1 VSSRRGSLISLLKT
15 LIFFPVETLYFFI
28 LPLRKLISKSKA
40 DTGSRFVFV
49 ISFPR
54 SGTTALGS
62 LLQQPSAQINY
73 HGEFFALNHW
83 NKTLREISKFYPFF
97 MRRYFVGYLLQK
109 RKWRYY
115 QFEHLKLNPDKALNA
130 LAKVPGTHV
139 FKIFPFH
146 IYDQSLEAAIKKFK
160 PDILFLRRNHLDR
173 LVSHKKA
180 MATGV
185 WHGVS
190 TASVEVEV
198 DEKQLNKYMADYQ
211 NFYQKMKICADSI
224 SAKVL
229 DVEYETLFNPG
240 NIEMVMEFILADSK
254 KVANL
259 NVKPR
264 TLKQDAS
271 DASQQAFLQKI
282 SSNGVKK
289 EISDFN
295 FHRINK

>member
-1 VSSRRGSLISLLKT
+1 MSSRRGSLIKLLKIV
-15 LIFFPVETLYFFI
+15 IFLPLETLYFFI
-28 LPLRKLISKSKA
+28 LPFRKLISKPKA

-62 LLQQPSAQINY
+62 LLQQPSAEINY

-97 MRRYFVGYLLQK
+97 MRRYFIGYLLQK

-115 QFEHLKLNPDKALNA
+115 QFEHLKLSPDKALSA
-130 LAKVPGTHV
+130 LAQIPGTHV

-190 TASVEVEV
+190 TASVEVEI
-198 DEKQLNKYMADYQ
+198 DEKQLNKYMADYE
-211 NFYQKMKICADSI
+211 NFYQKMKLCADSI

-240 NIEMVMEFILADSK
+240 NIEMVMEFILADPK

-271 DASQQAFLQKI
+271 DASQQAYLEKI

-295 FHRINK
+295 FRRISK

>member
-1 VSSRRGSLISLLKT
+1 MSSRRGSLIRLFKT

-28 LPLRKLISKSKA
+28 LPFRKLISKSKA

-97 MRRYFVGYLLQK
+97 LRRYFVGYLLQK

-115 QFEHLKLNPDKALNA
+115 QFEHLKLNPDKALSA
-130 LAKVPGTHV
+130 LAKIPGTHV

-146 IYDQSLEAAIKKFK
+146 IYDQSLEAAIKKYK

-190 TASVEVEV
+190 TASVEVEI

-211 NFYQKMKICADSI
+211 DFYQKMKLCADSI

-240 NIEMVMEFILADSK
+240 NIEMVMEFILADPK

-295 FHRINK
+295 FHRISK

>member
-1 VSSRRGSLISLLKT
+1 MKRRQGKLIRLIKT
-15 LIFFPVETLYFFI
+15 IKFLPLEALYFLI
-28 LPLRKLISKSKA
+28 LPIRKLLSNSKA
-40 DTGSRFVFV
+40 DPQSRFVFV

-62 LLQQPSAQINY
+62 LLQQPAAEINY

-97 MRRYFVGYLLQK
+97 VLRYFVGFLLQK

-115 QFEHLKLNPDKALNA
+115 QFEHLKLDPDKALTA
-130 LAKVPGTHV
+130 LARVPGTHV

-146 IYDQSLEAAIKKFK
+146 IYDQSLQAAITKFK

-190 TASVEVEV
+190 TESVEVEI
-198 DEKQLNKYMADYQ
+198 DEKQLNKYIDDYQ
-211 NFYQKMKICADSI
+211 SFYQKMSQTALSI
-224 SAKVL
+224 SANIL

-240 NIEMVMEFILADSK
+240 NIEKVMNFILADAK
-254 KVANL
+254 KVGNL

-271 DASQQAFLQKI
+271 GASQRAFLEKI
-282 SSNGVKK
+282 SIGGVKK

>member
-1 VSSRRGSLISLLKT
+1 MSSRRGSLIKLLKIV
-15 LIFFPVETLYFFI
+15 IFLPLETLYFFI
-28 LPLRKLISKSKA
+28 LPFRKLISKPKA

-62 LLQQPSAQINY
+62 LLQQPSAEINY

-97 MRRYFVGYLLQK
+97 MRRYFIGYLLQK

-115 QFEHLKLNPDKALNA
+115 QFEHLKLSPDKALSA
-130 LAKVPGTHV
+130 LAKIPGTHV

-190 TASVEVEV
+190 TASVEVEI
-198 DEKQLNKYMADYQ
+198 DEKQLNKYMADYE
-211 NFYQKMKICADSI
+211 NFYQKMKLCADSI

-240 NIEMVMEFILADSK
+240 NIEMVMEFILADPK

>member
-1 VSSRRGSLISLLKT
+1 MNRRRAKLIRLIRTLKF
-15 LIFFPVETLYFFI
+15 LPLETLYFFT
-28 LPLRKLISKSKA
+28 LPIRKLLSKRRVNPR
-40 DTGSRFVFV
+40 SRFVFI

-62 LLQQPSAQINY
+62 LLQQPAAKVKY
-73 HGEFFALNHW
+73 HGEFFAFNHW
-83 NKTLREISKFYPFF
+83 NRSLRQISKYYPFF
-97 MRRYFVGYLLQK
+97 VLRYFIGFILQK

-115 QFEHLKLNPDKALNA
+115 QFEHLKLNPDKALTIFSK
-130 LAKVPGTHV
+130 LPGTHI
-139 FKIFPFH
+139 FKIFPFV
-146 IYDQSLEAAIKKFK
+146 IYDETLVAAIKKFK

-173 LVSHKKA
+173 LVSHNKA

-190 TASVEVEV
+190 TESVEVEI
-198 DEKQLNKYMADYQ
+198 DEKQLNKYMEDYQ
-211 NFYQKMKICADSI
+211 DFYQKINQAALSN
-224 SAKVL
+224 SANVL
-229 DVEYETLFNPG
+229 DVEYETLFEPG
-240 NIEMVMEFILADSK
+240 NIERVMNFILADPK

-271 DASQQAFLQKI
+271 GVSQQAFLQKI

-295 FHRINK
+295 FHGISK

>member
-1 VSSRRGSLISLLKT
+1 MSSRRGSLIRLFKT

-28 LPLRKLISKSKA
+28 LPFRKLISKSKTN
-40 DTGSRFVFV
+40 TGSRFVFV

-62 LLQQPSAQINY
+62 LLQQPSAQIKY

-97 MRRYFVGYLLQK
+97 LRRYFVGHLLQK

-115 QFEHLKLNPDKALNA
+115 QFEHLKLNPDKALSA
-130 LAKVPGTHV
+130 LAKIPGTHV

-146 IYDQSLEAAIKKFK
+146 IYDQSLEAAIKKYK

-190 TASVEVEV
+190 TASVEVEI

-211 NFYQKMKICADSI
+211 NFYQKMKLCADSI

-240 NIEMVMEFILADSK
+240 NIEMVMEFILADPK

-295 FHRINK
+295 FHRISK

>member
-1 VSSRRGSLISLLKT
+1 
-15 LIFFPVETLYFFI
+15 
-28 LPLRKLISKSKA
+28 LISKPKA

-62 LLQQPSAQINY
+62 LLQQPSAEINY

-97 MRRYFVGYLLQK
+97 MRRYFIGYLLQK

-115 QFEHLKLNPDKALNA
+115 QFEHLKLSPDKALSA
-130 LAKVPGTHV
+130 LAKIPGTHV

-190 TASVEVEV
+190 TASVEVEI

-211 NFYQKMKICADSI
+211 NFYQKMKLCADSI

-240 NIEMVMEFILADSK
+240 NIEMVMEFILADPK

-271 DASQQAFLQKI
+271 DASQQAYLEKI

-295 FHRINK
+295 FRRISK

>member
-1 VSSRRGSLISLLKT
+1 MSSRRGSLIRLLKT

-115 QFEHLKLNPDKALNA
+115 QFEHLKINPDKALNA

-240 NIEMVMEFILADSK
+240 NIEMVMEFILADPK

>member
-1 VSSRRGSLISLLKT
+1 MSSRRGSLISLLKT

-240 NIEMVMEFILADSK
+240 NIEMVMEFILADPK

>member
-1 VSSRRGSLISLLKT
+1 MSSRRGSLIKLLKIV
-15 LIFFPVETLYFFI
+15 IFLPLETLYFFI
-28 LPLRKLISKSKA
+28 LPFRKLISKPKA

-62 LLQQPSAQINY
+62 LLQQPSAEINY

-97 MRRYFVGYLLQK
+97 MRRYFIGYLLQK

-115 QFEHLKLNPDKALNA
+115 QFEHLKLSPDKALSA
-130 LAKVPGTHV
+130 LAQIPGTHV

-190 TASVEVEV
+190 TASVEVEI
-198 DEKQLNKYMADYQ
+198 DEKQLNKYMTDYE
-211 NFYQKMKICADSI
+211 NFYQKMKLCADSI

-240 NIEMVMEFILADSK
+240 NIEMVMEFILADPK
-254 KVANL
+254 KVASL

>member
-1 VSSRRGSLISLLKT
+1 MKRNRGSQIRLLKT
-15 LIFFPVETLYFFI
+15 LIFLPVETLYFFI
-28 LPLRKLISKSKA
+28 LPFRKLLSKPKA
-40 DTGSRFVFV
+40 KPDSRFVFV

-62 LLQQPSAQINY
+62 LLQQPSAEINY

-115 QFEHLKLNPDKALNA
+115 QFEHLKLNPDKALSA

-146 IYDQSLEAAIKKFK
+146 IYDQSLEAAMRKFK

-180 MATGV
+180 MTTGV

-190 TASVEVEV
+190 TESVEVDI

-211 NFYQKMKICADSI
+211 DFYQKMYETALAIGANI
-224 SAKVL
+224 L
-229 DVEYETLFNPG
+229 DVEYETLFNPE
-240 NIEMVMEFILADSK
+240 NIEMVMEFILANPR
-254 KVANL
+254 KVASL

>member
-1 VSSRRGSLISLLKT
+1 VSSRRGSLIRLFKT
-15 LIFFPVETLYFFI
+15 LIFFPVETLYFFL
-28 LPLRKLISKSKA
+28 LPFRKLISKSKTN
-40 DTGSRFVFV
+40 TGSRFVFV

-62 LLQQPSAQINY
+62 LLQQPSAEINY

-115 QFEHLKLNPDKALNA
+115 QFEHLKLNPDKALSA

-146 IYDQSLEAAIKKFK
+146 IYDQSLEAAIKKYK

-190 TASVEVEV
+190 TASVEVEI

-211 NFYQKMKICADSI
+211 NFYQKMKLCADSI

-240 NIEMVMEFILADSK
+240 NIEMVMEFILADPK

-271 DASQQAFLQKI
+271 DASQQTFLQKI

-295 FHRINK
+295 FHRISK

>member
-1 VSSRRGSLISLLKT
+1 MSSRRGSLIRLFKT

-28 LPLRKLISKSKA
+28 LPFRKLISKSKA

-62 LLQQPSAQINY
+62 LLQQPSAEINY

-97 MRRYFVGYLLQK
+97 LRRYFVGYLLQK

-115 QFEHLKLNPDKALNA
+115 QFEHLKLNPDKALSA
-130 LAKVPGTHV
+130 LAKIPGTHV

-146 IYDQSLEAAIKKFK
+146 IYDQSLEAAIKKYK

-190 TASVEVEV
+190 TASVEVEI

-211 NFYQKMKICADSI
+211 NFYQKMKLCADSI

-240 NIEMVMEFILADSK
+240 NIEMVMEFILADPK

-295 FHRINK
+295 FHRISK

>member
-1 VSSRRGSLISLLKT
+1 MSSRRGSLIRLFKT
-15 LIFFPVETLYFFI
+15 LIFFPVETLYFFL
-28 LPLRKLISKSKA
+28 LPFRKLISKSKTN
-40 DTGSRFVFV
+40 TGSRFVFV

-62 LLQQPSAQINY
+62 LLQQPSAEINY

-97 MRRYFVGYLLQK
+97 LRRYFVGYLLQK

-115 QFEHLKLNPDKALNA
+115 QFEHLKLNPDKALSA
-130 LAKVPGTHV
+130 LAKIPGTHV

-190 TASVEVEV
+190 TASVEVEI

-211 NFYQKMKICADSI
+211 NFYQKMKLCADSI

-240 NIEMVMEFILADSK
+240 NIEMVMEFILADPK

>member
-1 VSSRRGSLISLLKT
+1 VNRRRAKLIRLVKT
-15 LIFFPVETLYFFI
+15 ISFLPLETLYFFI
-28 LPLRKLISKSKA
+28 LPFRKLTSKSKA
-40 DTGSRFVFV
+40 DSGSRFVFV

-62 LLQQPSAQINY
+62 LLQQPSAEINY

-83 NKTLREISKFYPFF
+83 NKTLRQISKFYPFF

-115 QFEHLKLNPDKALNA
+115 QFERLKLNPDKALSA
-130 LAKVPGTHV
+130 LAKIPGTHV

-190 TASVEVEV
+190 TASVEVEI
-198 DEKQLNKYMADYQ
+198 DEKQLDKYMADYE
-211 NFYQKMKICADSI
+211 NFYQRMNLCADSI

-229 DVEYETLFNPG
+229 DVDYETLFNPG
-240 NIEMVMEFILADSK
+240 NIEMVMEFILADPK
-254 KVANL
+254 KVASL

-271 DASQQAFLQKI
+271 NASQQTFLEKI

>member
-1 VSSRRGSLISLLKT
+1 VKRNRGSQIRLLTT
-15 LIFFPVETLYFFI
+15 LIFLPFETLYFFI
-28 LPLRKLISKSKA
+28 LPFRKLLSKPKA
-40 DTGSRFVFV
+40 KPDSRFVFV

-62 LLQQPSAQINY
+62 LLQQPSAEINY

-115 QFEHLKLNPDKALNA
+115 QFEHLRLNPDKALSA
-130 LAKVPGTHV
+130 LAKIPGTHV

-190 TASVEVEV
+190 TESVEV
-198 DEKQLNKYMADYQ
+198 DIYEKQLNKFMADYQ
-211 NFYQKMKICADSI
+211 DFYKKINQTALSI
-224 SAKVL
+224 GANTL
-229 DVEYETLFNPG
+229 DVEYETLFEPG
-240 NIEMVMEFILADSK
+240 NIEKVMNFILADPQ

-264 TLKQDAS
+264 TLKQDVTG
-271 DASQQAFLQKI
+271 ASQKAFLEKI
-282 SSNGVKK
+282 SRNGEKK
-289 EISDFN
+289 VISDFD
-295 FHRINK
+295 FHRITN